1 MAGQPL
7 VSIIISNYNY
17 GRFLGPA
24 IDSALAQTFQNLEV
38 IVVDDGSS
46 DNSRD
51 IMRGYGERII
61 PIFKANG
68 GQPSAFN
75 AGVKASR
82 GDIVMFLD
90 ADDML
95 LPETVQ
101 RVVDAFCR
109 DWTLAKVQFRMQVI
123 DAEGRPTAEIK
134 PPRFLPLL
142 SGDLRRH
149 VLAFPDDLTWMATSG
164 NAFNAAV
171 LRRITPVP
179 ERRDGHGA
187 DWYLALVTPLFGP
200 VLSFDWVGAYYRVH
214 GSNFYDFSTVD
225 LGRIR
230 LAIDLMDQTHRY
242 IAKYAGELGLAKPGS
257 DLEEMRSVAFLGH
270 RLVSYKLDP
279 KNHPIPRESTWRLL
293 RQGIGATRRRFDVS
307 LGMKLMY
314 SAWFTT
320 MALAPRPVAFWL
332 AERFFFPET
341 RGELNTVLQILHRD
355 HA

>member
-1 MAGQPL
+1 MADQPL

-17 GRFLGPA
+17 ARYLPAA
-24 IDSALAQTFQNLEV
+24 IDSALAQTFRNLEV
-38 IVVDDGSS
+38 IVVDDGSG
-46 DNSRD
+46 DGSRD
-51 IMRGYGERII
+51 VMLGYGDRIK

-75 AGVKASR
+75 AGLKKAQ

-109 DWTLAKVQFRMQVI
+109 DWSLAKVQFRMQVI
-123 DAEGRPTAEIK
+123 DAEGKPTPEIK
-134 PPRFLPLL
+134 PPRYLPML
-142 SGDLRRH
+142 SGDLHRH
-149 VLAFPDDLTWMATSG
+149 VLTFPDDLTWMATSG
-164 NAFNAAV
+164 NAFNASV

-214 GSNFYDFSTVD
+214 GSNFYDFSTMD

-230 LAIDLMDQTHRY
+230 LAIDLMAQTHRY
-242 IAKYAGELGLAKPGS
+242 IARYAGELGLANGRS
-257 DLEEMRSVAFLGH
+257 NSADMLSVAFLGH

-279 KNHPIPRESTWRLL
+279 QHHPIPGESTGRLL
-293 RQGIGATRRRFDVS
+293 RQGLEATRRRFDVS
-307 LGMKLMY
+307 VGMKLMY
-314 SAWFTT
+314 SAWFLT
-320 MALAPRPVAFWL
+320 MALAPRPLALWL
-332 AERFFFPET
+332 AERFFFPEA
-341 RGELNTVLQILHRD
+341 RGHLNRVLGVLHGA
-355 HA
+355 HT